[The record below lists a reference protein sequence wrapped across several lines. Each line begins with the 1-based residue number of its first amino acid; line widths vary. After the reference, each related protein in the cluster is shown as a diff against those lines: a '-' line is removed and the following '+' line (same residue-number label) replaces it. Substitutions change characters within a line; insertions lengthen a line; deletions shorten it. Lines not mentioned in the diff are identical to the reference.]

1 MAYTTADQVSV
12 KAAILALATGTRAV
26 RVNLSNGASIQYG
39 EADLAQ
45 LRTLL
50 SEIRAEVQASSG
62 RKRHYLMQTSK
73 GL

>member
-62 RKRHYLMQTSK
+62 RKRRYLMQTSK